1 MPASPPQHVDSLDPR
16 SWRETLRNGRASI
29 RHAFD
34 GKVAARPLLMR
45 YRRLVDEVL
54 QSLWTA
60 IRLPATA
67 SLVAVGGYGRG
78 ELFPHSDVDVLILLQ
93 ANPDAATQTAIECLV
108 GLFWDIGLEVGH
120 SVRTVAECLEE
131 ARRDVTVQ
139 TNLLEA
145 RYLCGERSLYQ
156 HFEQM
161 FRAELDPQ
169 VFFEAKLL
177 EQDQRHAR
185 FNDSA
190 YSLEPNLKES
200 PGGMRDLHNLLW
212 LAQAAGIGQRWRDL
226 AEAGLLN
233 AGEMRQIQALERFL
247 FGLRFRLHYLAGRR
261 EDRLLFDYQNA
272 LAEQYGI
279 AETATRRA
287 SELLMQRYY
296 RSAKIV
302 AQMRDILIPGLRAR
316 VFAALTE
323 LSPTALNARFQVR
336 GNLLEAVDKA
346 GFEREPGTILECFHL
361 LQQRPE
367 LQGVT
372 AGTLRA
378 LWRAR
383 DCINPAFRRDPANR
397 ARFMAI
403 LREPRGLTSAL
414 RSMNRYGVLGRYIP
428 AFGRVVGQM
437 QHDLFH
443 IYTVDEHILTVL
455 RNMRRLNVPELAHEY
470 PLASRLISGFERP
483 EVLYLAALFHDIA
496 KGRGGDHSTLGA
508 ADARRFCRQH
518 GLADADTELVAWLV
532 AQHLSM
538 SATAQKQ
545 DLSDAD
551 VIARF
556 AARVPDERHLIALY
570 LLTVCDIRGTSPK
583 VWNAWK
589 GKLLEDLFYA
599 TRRVLGSDSP
609 QPSGIGVVKA
619 EAQRILRL
627 HGLEV
632 GAQCELWENLDDS
645 YFLRHEAQEI
655 AWHARHLWQQT
666 ASQKALVR
674 ARLSPI
680 GEGVQVMIYAPD
692 REELF
697 ARICGFFE
705 RLNYTILDAKIHTT
719 HNGHALDS
727 FMVMDEAQRKVPYR
741 DFLSYIEHE
750 LAQLLHAQSVLQ
762 PPGHGRISRHLKH
775 FPITPEITLRPDERG
790 AFHIL
795 GIVAGDRPGLLS
807 AIAQVLHQHHVRIN
821 AAKIT
826 TLGERAEDTFMI
838 QGKVLT
844 RQKSLMRMETDL
856 FAVLKT

>member
-1 MPASPPQHVDSLDPR
+1 MKAGSPLVTESLDPR
-16 SWRETLRNGRASI
+16 GWRETLSQGQDAI

-34 GKVAARPLLMR
+34 GKVATRPLLMR

-54 QSLWTA
+54 QSLWA
-60 IRLPATA
+60 SVRLPSPAA
-67 SLVAVGGYGRG
+67 LVAVGGYGRG
-78 ELFPHSDVDVLILLQ
+78 DLFPYSDVDVLILLE
-93 ANPDAATQTAIECLV
+93 ADPDAGTQAAIEQLV

-120 SVRTVAECLEE
+120 SVRTVPECLQE

-139 TNLLEA
+139 TNMLES
-145 RYLCGERSLYQ
+145 RYLCGERVLYR
-156 HFEQM
+156 HFEQT
-161 FRAELDPQ
+161 FRAGLDPQ
-169 VFFEAKLL
+169 VFFEAKML

-200 PGGMRDLHNLLW
+200 PGGLRDLHNLLW
-212 LAQAAGIGQRWRDL
+212 LAQAAGIGRRWSDL

-233 AGEMRQIQALERFL
+233 AGELRQIQALERFL

-261 EDRLLFDYQNA
+261 EDRLIFDHQYA
-272 LAEQYGI
+272 LAVQYGI
-279 AETATRRA
+279 SATATRRA

-296 RSAKIV
+296 RSVTIV

-316 VFAALTE
+316 VFPVLTE
-323 LSPTALNARFQVR
+323 LPLTVLNARFQVR
-336 GNLLEAVDKA
+336 GNMLEAVDEGLFKHQ
-346 GFEREPGTILECFHL
+346 PGAILECFHL
-361 LQQRPE
+361 LQRHPE
-367 LQGVT
+367 LPGMT
-372 AGTLRA
+372 ADTLRA

-383 DCINPAFRRDPANR
+383 ERINPAFRRDPANR

-403 LREPRGLTSAL
+403 LREPRGLTWAM
-414 RSMNRYGVLGRYIP
+414 RSMNRYGILGRYIP

-443 IYTVDEHILTVL
+443 IYTVDAHILKVL

-496 KGRGGDHSTLGA
+496 KGRGGDHSTLGSV
-508 ADARRFCRQH
+508 DARRFCRQH
-518 GLADADTELVAWLV
+518 DLTSDDTELVAWLV
-532 AQHLSM
+532 SQHLSM

-545 DLSDAD
+545 DLSDAA
-551 VIARF
+551 VIAGF
-556 AARVPDERHLIALY
+556 AGPIPNERYLIALY

-599 TRRVLGSDSP
+599 TQRVLGSNTA
-609 QPSGIGVVKA
+609 QPGGISSVKA

-627 HGLEV
+627 YGLETGV
-632 GAQCELWENLDDS
+632 QDALWGSLDDS
-645 YFLRHEAQEI
+645 YFMRHEAQEI
-655 AWHARHLWQQT
+655 AWHARLLWNHVG
-666 ASQKALVR
+666 SPKAIVR

-680 GEGVQVMIYAPD
+680 GEGVQVMIYTPD
-692 REELF
+692 WEELF
-697 ARICGFFE
+697 VRICGFFE
-705 RLNYTILDAKIHTT
+705 RLNYTILDAKIHTNR
-719 HNGHALDS
+719 NGYALDS
-727 FMVMDEAQRKVPYR
+727 FLVMDEAQRKVPYR

-750 LAQLLHAQSVLQ
+750 LAKLLDTKNVFRPAGL
-762 PPGHGRISRHLKH
+762 GRISRHLKH
-775 FPITPEITLRPDERG
+775 FPITPEIILRPDERG
-790 AFHIL
+790 VFHML
-795 GIVAGDRPGLLS
+795 SIVAGDRPGLLS
-807 AIAQVLHQHHVRIN
+807 AIAQILHQHQVHIN

-838 QGKVLT
+838 KGEVLAK
-844 RQKSLMRMETDL
+844 QKSLMLLETDL
-856 FAVLKT
+856 LAVLKT

>member
-1 MPASPPQHVDSLDPR
+1 MKASSPQVVNSLDPR
-16 SWRETLRNGRASI
+16 GWRETLRLGRDAI

-34 GKVAARPLLMR
+34 GKVATRPLLMR

-54 QSLWTA
+54 QSLWSA
-60 IRLPATA
+60 VHLPATA

-78 ELFPHSDVDVLILLQ
+78 DLFPHSDVDVLILLE
-93 ANPDAATQTAIECLV
+93 ANPDGATQAAIEHLV

-120 SVRTVAECLEE
+120 SVRTVTECLDE
-131 ARRDVTVQ
+131 ARRDVTIQ

-145 RYLCGERSLYQ
+145 RYLCGERSLYRD
-156 HFEQM
+156 FELA

-200 PGGMRDLHNLLW
+200 PGGLRDLHNLLW
-212 LAQAAGIGQRWRDL
+212 LAQAAGIGRRWSDL
-226 AEAGLLN
+226 VEAGLLN
-233 AGEMRQIQALERFL
+233 AGELRQIQALERFL

-272 LAEQYGI
+272 LAVQFGI
-279 AETATRRA
+279 SATATRRA
-287 SELLMQRYY
+287 SELLMQHYY
-296 RSAKIV
+296 RSVTIV

-316 VFAALTE
+316 VFPVLAE
-323 LSPTALNARFQVR
+323 LPPTALNERFQVR
-336 GNLLEAVDKA
+336 GNMMEAMDEGV
-346 GFEREPGTILECFHL
+346 FEREPGTILECFHL
-361 LQQRPE
+361 LQRHPE
-367 LQGVT
+367 LQGMT

-383 DCINPAFRRDPANR
+383 DRIDQAFRRDPANR

-403 LREPRGLTSAL
+403 LREPRGLTWAM

-443 IYTVDEHILTVL
+443 IYTVDAHILKVL
-455 RNMRRLNVPELAHEY
+455 RNMRRLNIPELAHEY
-470 PLASRLISGFERP
+470 PLASRLISGFEHP

-508 ADARRFCRQH
+508 VDARRFCRQH
-518 GLADADTELVAWLV
+518 GLAPDDTELVAWLV
-532 AQHLSM
+532 SQHLSM

-545 DLSDAD
+545 DLSDAG
-551 VIARF
+551 VIAGF
-556 AARVPDERHLIALY
+556 ARRIPDERHLIALY

-599 TRRVLGSDSP
+599 TRRLLGSDSS
-609 QPSGIGVVKA
+609 QPSGISVVKA

-627 HGLEV
+627 YGLESNV
-632 GAQCELWENLDDS
+632 QDVLWESLDDS

-655 AWHARHLWQQT
+655 AWHTRLLWKLADSSKT
-666 ASQKALVR
+666 VVR

-680 GEGVQVMIYAPD
+680 GEGIQVLIYSPD
-692 REELF
+692 WDQLF
-697 ARICGFFE
+697 VRICGFFE

-719 HNGHALDS
+719 RNGHALDS
-727 FMVMDEAQRKVPYR
+727 FLVMDDAQRKVPYR

-750 LAQLLHAQSVLQ
+750 LAKLLETKSLPQRAGL
-762 PPGHGRISRHLKH
+762 GRISRHLKH
-775 FPITPEITLRPDERG
+775 FPIAPEITLRPDEKG
-790 AFHIL
+790 VFYIL

-807 AIAQVLHQHHVRIN
+807 AIAQVLHQHHVSIN
-821 AAKIT
+821 AAKIS

-838 QGKVLT
+838 QGEVLAK
-844 RQKSLMRMETDL
+844 QKSLMLLETDL
-856 FAVLKT
+856 LTVLKT

>member
-1 MPASPPQHVDSLDPR
+1 MTASSSARVDSLDPR
-16 SWRETLRNGRASI
+16 NWRETLRSGRAAI
-29 RHAFD
+29 RQAFD
-34 GKVAARPLLMR
+34 GNDAPRSLLTR

-60 IRLPATA
+60 VRLPATTA
-67 SLVAVGGYGRG
+67 LVAVGGYGRG

-93 ANPDAATQTAIECLV
+93 TNPDAATQTAIERLV

-131 ARRDVTVQ
+131 AHRDVTVQ

-145 RYLCGERSLYQ
+145 RYLCGERSLYR

-212 LAQAAGIGQRWRDL
+212 LAQAAGIGRRWRDL
-226 AEAGLLN
+226 AEAGLLSTV
-233 AGEMRQIQALERFL
+233 EMRQIQALERFL

-261 EDRLLFDYQNA
+261 EDRLLFDYQNE

-279 AETATRRA
+279 ADTATRRA

-316 VFAALTE
+316 VFSVLAE
-323 LSPTALNARFQVR
+323 LPPTALNARFQVR
-336 GNLLEAVDKA
+336 GDLLEAVDE
-346 GFEREPGTILECFHL
+346 GVFEREPGTILECFHL
-361 LQQRPE
+361 LQRHPE
-367 LQGVT
+367 LQGMT

-403 LREPRGLTSAL
+403 LREPRGLTWAL

-470 PLASRLISGFERP
+470 PLASRLISGFERH

-518 GLADADTELVAWLV
+518 GLADADAELVAWLV

-545 DLSDAD
+545 DLSDPD

-556 AARVPDERHLIALY
+556 SARVPDERHLIALY

-599 TRRVLGSDSP
+599 TQRVLGRDGS
-609 QPSGIGVVKA
+609 QHGGIGAVKA

-627 HGLEV
+627 YGLEV
-632 GAQCELWENLDDS
+632 GAQCGLWDNLDDS

-680 GEGVQVMIYAPD
+680 GEGIQVMIYVPD

-697 ARICGFFE
+697 VRICGFFE
-705 RLNYTILDAKIHTT
+705 RINYTILDAKIHTT
-719 HNGHALDS
+719 RNGYALDS
-727 FMVMDEAQRKVPYR
+727 FLVMDDAQRKVPYR

-750 LAQLLHAQSVLQ
+750 LAQLLQAENVPQ
-762 PPGHGRISRHLKH
+762 PAVQRRISRHLKH
-775 FPITPEITLRPDERG
+775 FPITPEITLRPDEKG
-790 AFHIL
+790 TLHAL
-795 GIVAGDRPGLLS
+795 SIVVGDRPGLLS

-838 QGKVLT
+838 QGEVLA
-844 RQKSLMRMETDL
+844 RQKSLMQMETDL
-856 FAVLKT
+856 LAVLKT

>member
-1 MPASPPQHVDSLDPR
+1 MKASSPQVVNSLDPR
-16 SWRETLRNGRASI
+16 GWRETLRLGRDVI

-34 GKVAARPLLMR
+34 GKVATRPLLMR

-60 IRLPATA
+60 VQLPATA

-78 ELFPHSDVDVLILLQ
+78 DLFPHSDVDVLILLE
-93 ANPDAATQTAIECLV
+93 ANPDAATQAAIEHLV

-145 RYLCGERSLYQ
+145 RYLCGERRLYRD
-156 HFEQM
+156 FELA

-200 PGGMRDLHNLLW
+200 PGGLRDLHNLLW
-212 LAQAAGIGQRWRDL
+212 LAQAAGIGRRWSDL

-233 AGEMRQIQALERFL
+233 AGELRQIQALERFL

-272 LAEQYGI
+272 LAVQFGI
-279 AETATRRA
+279 SATATRRA
-287 SELLMQRYY
+287 SELLMQHYY
-296 RSAKIV
+296 RSVTIV

-316 VFAALTE
+316 VFPVLTE
-323 LSPTALNARFQVR
+323 LPPTALNERFQVR
-336 GNLLEAVDKA
+336 GNMMEAVDEDV
-346 GFEREPGTILECFHL
+346 FEREPGAILECFHL
-361 LQQRPE
+361 LQRHPE
-367 LQGVT
+367 LQGMT

-383 DCINPAFRRDPANR
+383 DRINPAFRRNPANR

-403 LREPRGLTSAL
+403 LREPRGLTWAM

-443 IYTVDEHILTVL
+443 IYTVDAHILKVL
-455 RNMRRLNVPELAHEY
+455 RNMRRLNIPELAHEY
-470 PLASRLISGFERP
+470 PLASRLISGFEHP

-508 ADARRFCRQH
+508 VDARRFCRQH
-518 GLADADTELVAWLV
+518 GLATNDVELVAWLV
-532 AQHLSM
+532 SQHLSM

-551 VIARF
+551 VIAGF
-556 AARVPDERHLIALY
+556 AERIPDERHLIALY

-599 TRRVLGSDSP
+599 TRRLLGSDSP
-609 QPSGIGVVKA
+609 QPSGIAVVKA

-627 HGLEV
+627 YGLEANV
-632 GAQCELWENLDDS
+632 QDVLWESLDDS

-655 AWHARHLWQQT
+655 AWHTRLLWNLA
-666 ASQKALVR
+666 ASAKTVVR

-680 GEGVQVMIYAPD
+680 GEGVQVLIYSPD
-692 REELF
+692 WDQLF
-697 ARICGFFE
+697 VRICGFFE

-719 HNGHALDS
+719 RNGHALDS
-727 FMVMDEAQRKVPYR
+727 FLVMDDAQRKVPYR

-750 LAQLLHAQSVLQ
+750 LAKLLETKNLPQQAGL
-762 PPGHGRISRHLKH
+762 GRISRHLKH
-775 FPITPEITLRPDERG
+775 FPIAPEITLRPDEKG
-790 AFHIL
+790 TFHIL

-807 AIAQVLHQHHVRIN
+807 AIAQVLHQHHVNIN
-821 AAKIT
+821 AAKIS

-838 QGKVLT
+838 QGEVLAK
-844 RQKSLMRMETDL
+844 QKSLMLLETDL
-856 FAVLKT
+856 LTVLKT

>member
-1 MPASPPQHVDSLDPR
+1 MTASSSARVDSLDPHG
-16 SWRETLRNGRASI
+16 WRETLRSGRVAI
-29 RHAFD
+29 RQAFD
-34 GKVAARPLLMR
+34 GNDAPRSLLTR

-60 IRLPATA
+60 VRLPATA

-93 ANPDAATQTAIECLV
+93 ANPDAATQTAIERLV

-131 ARRDVTVQ
+131 AHRDVTVQ

-145 RYLCGERSLYQ
+145 RYLCGERSLYR

-212 LAQAAGIGQRWRDL
+212 LAQAAGIGRRWRDL
-226 AEAGLLN
+226 TEAGLLST
-233 AGEMRQIQALERFL
+233 AEMRQIQALERFL

-279 AETATRRA
+279 ADTATRRA

-316 VFAALTE
+316 VFSVLAE
-323 LSPTALNARFQVR
+323 LPPTALNARFQMR
-336 GNLLEAVDKA
+336 GDLLEAVDE
-346 GFEREPGTILECFHL
+346 GVFEREPGTILECFHL
-361 LQQRPE
+361 LQRHPE
-367 LQGVT
+367 LQGMT

-403 LREPRGLTSAL
+403 LREPRGLTWAL

-455 RNMRRLNVPELAHEY
+455 RNMRRLSVPELAHEY
-470 PLASRLISGFERP
+470 PLASRLISGFERH

-518 GLADADTELVAWLV
+518 GLANADAELVAWLV
-532 AQHLSM
+532 TQHLSM

-545 DLSDAD
+545 DLSDVD

-556 AARVPDERHLIALY
+556 SARVPDERHLIALY
-570 LLTVCDIRGTSPK
+570 LLTICDIRGTSPK

-599 TRRVLGSDSP
+599 ARRVLGGDGS
-609 QPSGIGVVKA
+609 QHGGIAAVKV

-627 HGLEV
+627 YGLEV
-632 GAQCELWENLDDS
+632 GAQCGLWDNLDDS

-655 AWHARHLWQQT
+655 AWHARHLWRQT
-666 ASQKALVR
+666 ASQKAVVR

-680 GEGVQVMIYAPD
+680 GEGIQVMIYVPD

-697 ARICGFFE
+697 VRICGFFE
-705 RLNYTILDAKIHTT
+705 RINYTILDAKIHTT
-719 HNGHALDS
+719 RNGYALDS
-727 FMVMDEAQRKVPYR
+727 FLVMDDAQRKVPYR

-750 LAQLLHAQSVLQ
+750 LAQLLQAENVPQ
-762 PPGHGRISRHLKH
+762 PAVKRRISRHLKH
-775 FPITPEITLRPDERG
+775 FPITPEITLRPDEKG
-790 AFHIL
+790 TLHAL
-795 GIVAGDRPGLLS
+795 SIVVGDRPGLLS

-838 QGKVLT
+838 QGEVLA
-844 RQKSLMRMETDL
+844 RQKSLMQMETDL
-856 FAVLKT
+856 LAVLKT